1 MHLMLGLRFDAEILI
16 ALVGVVVADDYLHVD
31 TDVCCRPAVAVSGMF
46 FMDLFH
52 QSDDL
57 FALGIARGWLTV
69 LPLVVPGPAHA
80 HQGTDVLDGVVA
92 PQQVH
97 YFELF
102 GFKRTYS
109 RSPSAF
115 V

>member
-1 MHLMLGLRFDAEILI
+1 MFGLRFDAEILI
-16 ALVGVVVADDYLHVD
+16 TLVGVVVADDYLHVD
-31 TDVCCRPAVAVSGMF
+31 SDECCRPAIAVSGMLF
-46 FMDLFH
+46 VDLFDEG
-52 QSDDL
+52 DDF
-57 FALGIARGWLTV
+57 FALSVARGRLPV

>member
-1 MHLMLGLRFDAEILI
+1 MLF
-16 ALVGVVVADDYLHVD
+16 V
-31 TDVCCRPAVAVSGMF
+31 
-46 FMDLFH
+46 DLFD
-52 QSDDL
+52 QSNDF
-57 FALGIARGWLTV
+57 FALCVALRRFPV
-69 LPLVVPGPAHA
+69 LPLIVPGPAHA

-102 GFKRTYS
+102 GFKRIYS

>member
-1 MHLMLGLRFDAEILI
+1 MLGLRFDTELLI
-16 ALVGVVVADDYLHVD
+16 ALIGVVVADGYPHID
-31 TDVCCRPAVAVSGMF
+31 TDICRCPAIAVSGM
-46 FMDLFH
+46 LFVGLLD
-52 QSDDL
+52 QSDDF
-57 FALGIARGWLTV
+57 FALRVARGWLPT
-69 LPLVVPGPAHA
+69 LPLVVPGPADS

-92 PQQVH
+92 GQQVH

-102 GFKRTYS
+102 YFKRTYS